1 MTNTTNFNSLMKQ
14 SWSGVAVLSIFY
26 IVIVIGLSLMS
37 PWFFSFNNA
46 MNIGINMSYIGI
58 MAAAGTP
65 LIIAGGLDLSVAA
78 VAGLTGVLITY
89 FFGWIGNIWIAVV
102 VVMFVGGFIGALNGF
117 LATVLKFN
125 PLIAT
130 LGTMSIFTGFSL
142 VLTGGLT
149 KSMMLPEFN
158 YIGVGRI
165 FNVPIPLIIMLISM
179 FLLWI
184 LMSKTKFGRFI
195 YASGNNPD
203 ASLLLGVPVVRV
215 QFYMYILSGLSGALA
230 GVLLTAMLGAAAPNA
245 AGSHLLTIIAAII
258 LGGTSLYG
266 GIGSVWGTL
275 FAVLILG
282 TINNGLTLMNVS
294 SMWQE
299 VAKGTVLILAVGLD
313 QWRMRILK

>member
-1 MTNTTNFNSLMKQ
+1 MSNLSNFNSLMKQ
-14 SWSGVAVLSIFY
+14 SWSGVAVLSVFY
-26 IVIVIGLSLMS
+26 IVIVIALSLMS

-46 MNIGINMSYIGI
+46 MNIGINMSYIGL

-78 VAGLTGVLITY
+78 VAGLTGVLITI
-89 FFGWIGNIWIAVV
+89 FFGWIDNIWLAVA
-102 VVMFVGGFIGALNGF
+102 MSLFVGAFIGAFNGF

-130 LGTMSIFTGFSL
+130 LGTMSIITGFSL

-165 FNVPIPLIIMLISM
+165 FNVPIPLIIMIVVM
-179 FLLWI
+179 FLLWL
-184 LMSKTKFGRFI
+184 LMSKTKFGRFL

-203 ASLLLGVPVVRV
+203 ASLLLGVPVVKV
-215 QFYMYILSGLSGALA
+215 QFYLYVLSGLSGAIA

-294 SMWQE
+294 SSWQE

-313 QWRMRILK
+313 QWRMRA

>member
-46 MNIGINMSYIGI
+46 MNIGINMSYIGL

-78 VAGLTGVLITY
+78 VAGLTGVLITI
-89 FFGWIGNIWIAVV
+89 FFGWIDNIWLSVTLALC
-102 VVMFVGGFIGALNGF
+102 VGAFIGAFNGF

-130 LGTMSIFTGFSL
+130 LGTMSIITGFSL

-149 KSMMLPEFN
+149 KSMMLKEFN

-165 FNVPIPLIIMLISM
+165 FNVPIPLIIMLLVM
-179 FLLWI
+179 FLLWV
-184 LMSKTKFGRFI
+184 LMSKTQFGCFI

-203 ASLLLGVPVVRV
+203 ASLLLGVPIVKV
-215 QFYMYILSGLSGALA
+215 QFYLYVLSGLRGALA

-294 SMWQE
+294 SSWQE

-313 QWRMRILK
+313 QWRMRA

>member
-1 MTNTTNFNSLMKQ
+1 MSKFTNFNSLMKQ
-14 SWSGVAVLSIFY
+14 SWSGVAVLSVFY
-26 IVIVIGLSLMS
+26 IVIVIALSLMS

-46 MNIGINMSYIGI
+46 MNIGINMSYIGL

-78 VAGLTGVLITY
+78 VAGLTGVLITI
-89 FFGWIGNIWIAVV
+89 FFGWIDNIWLAVALSL
-102 VVMFVGGFIGALNGF
+102 FVGAFIGAFNGF

-130 LGTMSIFTGFSL
+130 LGTMSIITGFSL

-165 FNVPIPLIIMLISM
+165 FNVPIPLIIMIGVM
-179 FLLWI
+179 FLLWV
-184 LMSKTKFGRFI
+184 LMSKTKFGRFL

-203 ASLLLGVPVVRV
+203 ASLLLGVPVVKV
-215 QFYMYILSGLSGALA
+215 QFYLYVLSGLSGAIA

-294 SMWQE
+294 SSWQE
-299 VAKGTVLILAVGLD
+299 VAKGSVLILAVGLD
-313 QWRMRILK
+313 QWRMRA

>member
-1 MTNTTNFNSLMKQ
+1 MSNLSNFNSLMKQ
-14 SWSGVAVLSIFY
+14 SWSGVALLSVFY
-26 IVIVIGLSLMS
+26 IVIVIALSLMS

-46 MNIGINMSYIGI
+46 MNIGINMSYIGL

-78 VAGLTGVLITY
+78 VAGLTGVLITI
-89 FFGWIGNIWIAVV
+89 FFGWIDNIWLAVALSL
-102 VVMFVGGFIGALNGF
+102 FVGAFIGAFNGF

-130 LGTMSIFTGFSL
+130 LGTMSIITGFSL

-165 FNVPIPLIIMLISM
+165 FNVPIPLIIMIAVM
-179 FLLWI
+179 FLLWL
-184 LMSKTKFGRFI
+184 LMSKTKFGRFL

-203 ASLLLGVPVVRV
+203 ASLLLGVPVVKV
-215 QFYMYILSGLSGALA
+215 QFYLYVLSGLSGAIA

-294 SMWQE
+294 SSWQE

-313 QWRMRILK
+313 QWRMRA

>member
-1 MTNTTNFNSLMKQ
+1 MSNLSNFNSLMKQ
-14 SWSGVAVLSIFY
+14 SWSGVAVLSVFY
-26 IVIVIGLSLMS
+26 IVIVIALSLMS

-46 MNIGINMSYIGI
+46 MNIGINMSYIGL

-78 VAGLTGVLITY
+78 VAGLTGVLITI
-89 FFGWIGNIWIAVV
+89 FFGWIDNIWLAVSLSL
-102 VVMFVGGFIGALNGF
+102 FVGAFIGAFNGF

-130 LGTMSIFTGFSL
+130 LGTMSIITGFSL

-165 FNVPIPLIIMLISM
+165 FNVPIPLIIMIVVM
-179 FLLWI
+179 FLLWL
-184 LMSKTKFGRFI
+184 LMSKTKFGRFL

-203 ASLLLGVPVVRV
+203 ASLLLGVPVVKV
-215 QFYMYILSGLSGALA
+215 QFYLYVLSGLSGAIA

-294 SMWQE
+294 SSWQE

-313 QWRMRILK
+313 QWRMRA

>member
-1 MTNTTNFNSLMKQ
+1 MSNLTNFNSLMKQ

-26 IVIVIGLSLMS
+26 IVIVIALSLMS

-46 MNIGINMSYIGI
+46 MNIGINMSYIGL

-78 VAGLTGVLITY
+78 VAGLTGVLITI
-89 FFGWIGNIWIAVV
+89 FFGWIDNIWLAVV
-102 VVMFVGGFIGALNGF
+102 LSLCFGALIGAFNGF

-130 LGTMSIFTGFSL
+130 LGTMSIITGFSL

-165 FNVPIPLIIMLISM
+165 FNVPIPLIIMLLVM
-179 FLLWI
+179 FLLWV
-184 LMSKTKFGRFI
+184 LMSKTKFGRFL

-215 QFYMYILSGLSGALA
+215 QFYLYVLSGLSGAIA

-294 SMWQE
+294 SSWQE

-313 QWRMRILK
+313 QWRMRA

>member
-1 MTNTTNFNSLMKQ
+1 MNESKIKNLMKQ
-14 SWSGVAVLSIFY
+14 SWSGVAMLSLFY
-26 IVIVIGLSLMS
+26 IVIVIAFSLMS

-65 LIIAGGLDLSVAA
+65 LIIAGGLDLSFAA
-78 VAGLTGVLITY
+78 IAGLTGVLITY
-89 FFGWIGNIWIAVV
+89 AFGWFDNIWIAVI
-102 VVMFVGGFIGALNGF
+102 FSLIFGILAGSLNGL

-130 LGTMSIFTGFSL
+130 LGTMSIITGVSL

-149 KSMMLPEFN
+149 RSMMLPEFN

-165 FNVPIPLIIMLISM
+165 FNVPLPLIIMLLFMII
-179 FLLWI
+179 LWI
-184 LMSKTKFGRFI
+184 MMSQTKVGRFI

-203 ASLLLGVPVVRV
+203 ASNLLGVPVVRV
-215 QFYMYILSGLSGALA
+215 QFYMYVLSGLSGAMA

-294 SMWQE
+294 SYWQD
-299 VAKGTVLILAVGLD
+299 VAKGAVLIAAVGLD
-313 QWRMRILK
+313 QWRMRA

>member
-1 MTNTTNFNSLMKQ
+1 MSNLSNFNSLMKQ
-14 SWSGVAVLSIFY
+14 SWSGVAVLSVFY
-26 IVIVIGLSLMS
+26 IVIVIALSLMS

-46 MNIGINMSYIGI
+46 MNIGINMSYIGL

-78 VAGLTGVLITY
+78 VAGLTGVLITI
-89 FFGWIGNIWIAVV
+89 FFGWIDNIWLAVV
-102 VVMFVGGFIGALNGF
+102 LSLFVGAFIGAFNGF

-130 LGTMSIFTGFSL
+130 LGTMSIITGFSL

-165 FNVPIPLIIMLISM
+165 FNVPIPLIIMIVVM
-179 FLLWI
+179 FLLWL
-184 LMSKTKFGRFI
+184 LMSKTKFGRFL

-203 ASLLLGVPVVRV
+203 ASLLLGVPVVKV
-215 QFYMYILSGLSGALA
+215 QFYLYVLSGLSGAIA

-294 SMWQE
+294 SSWQE

-313 QWRMRILK
+313 QWRMRA

>member
-1 MTNTTNFNSLMKQ
+1 MSNLSNFNSLMKQ

-46 MNIGINMSYIGI
+46 MNIGINMSYIGL

-78 VAGLTGVLITY
+78 VAGLTGVLITI
-89 FFGWIGNIWIAVV
+89 FFGWIDNIWLAVA
-102 VVMFVGGFIGALNGF
+102 MSLFVGAFIGAFNGF

-130 LGTMSIFTGFSL
+130 LGTMSIVTGFSL

-165 FNVPIPLIIMLISM
+165 FNVPIPLIIMLVVM
-179 FLLWI
+179 FLLWL
-184 LMSKTKFGRFI
+184 LMSKTKFGRFL

-203 ASLLLGVPVVRV
+203 ASLLLGVPVVKV
-215 QFYMYILSGLSGALA
+215 QFYLYVLSGLSGAIA

-294 SMWQE
+294 SSWQE

-313 QWRMRILK
+313 QWRMRA

>member
-1 MTNTTNFNSLMKQ
+1 MSNLSNFNSLMKQ
-14 SWSGVAVLSIFY
+14 SWSGVAVLSVFY
-26 IVIVIGLSLMS
+26 IVIVIALSLMS

-46 MNIGINMSYIGI
+46 MNIGINMSYIGL

-78 VAGLTGVLITY
+78 VAGLTGVLITI
-89 FFGWIGNIWIAVV
+89 FFGWIDNIWLAVALSL
-102 VVMFVGGFIGALNGF
+102 FVGAFIGAFNGF

-125 PLIAT
+125 TLIAT
-130 LGTMSIFTGFSL
+130 LGTMSIITGFSL

-165 FNVPIPLIIMLISM
+165 FNVPIPLIIMIVVM
-179 FLLWI
+179 FLLWL
-184 LMSKTKFGRFI
+184 LMSKTKFGRFL

-203 ASLLLGVPVVRV
+203 ASLLLGVPVVKV
-215 QFYMYILSGLSGALA
+215 QFYLYVLSGLSGAIA

-294 SMWQE
+294 SSWQE

-313 QWRMRILK
+313 QWRMRA

>member
-1 MTNTTNFNSLMKQ
+1 MSNLSNFNSLMKQ
-14 SWSGVAVLSIFY
+14 SWSGVAVLSVFY
-26 IVIVIGLSLMS
+26 IVIVIALSLMS

-46 MNIGINMSYIGI
+46 MNIGINMSYIGL

-78 VAGLTGVLITY
+78 VAGLTGVLITI
-89 FFGWIGNIWIAVV
+89 FFGWIDNIWLAVALSL
-102 VVMFVGGFIGALNGF
+102 FVGAFIGAFNGF

-130 LGTMSIFTGFSL
+130 LGTMSIITGFSL

-165 FNVPIPLIIMLISM
+165 FNVPIPLIIMIVVM
-179 FLLWI
+179 FLLWL

-203 ASLLLGVPVVRV
+203 ASLLLGVPVVKV
-215 QFYMYILSGLSGALA
+215 QFYLYVLSGLSGAIA

-294 SMWQE
+294 SSWQE

-313 QWRMRILK
+313 QWRMRA

>member
-1 MTNTTNFNSLMKQ
+1 MSNFSNFNSLMKQ

-26 IVIVIGLSLMS
+26 IVIVVALSLMS

-46 MNIGINMSYIGI
+46 MNIGINMSYIGL

-78 VAGLTGVLITY
+78 VAGLTGVLITI
-89 FFGWIGNIWIAVV
+89 FFGWIDNVWLAV
-102 VVMFVGGFIGALNGF
+102 MLSIFVGAFIGAFNGF

-130 LGTMSIFTGFSL
+130 LGTMSIVTGFSL

-165 FNVPIPLIIMLISM
+165 FNVPIPLIIMLVVM

-184 LMSKTKFGRFI
+184 LMSKTKFGRFL

-203 ASLLLGVPVVRV
+203 ASLLLGVPVVKV
-215 QFYMYILSGLSGALA
+215 QFYLYVLSGLSGALA

-294 SMWQE
+294 SSWQE

-313 QWRMRILK
+313 QWRMRA

>member
-1 MTNTTNFNSLMKQ
+1 MSNLSNFNSLMKQ
-14 SWSGVAVLSIFY
+14 SWSGVAVLSVFY

-46 MNIGINMSYIGI
+46 MNIGINMSYIGL

-78 VAGLTGVLITY
+78 VAGLTGVLITI
-89 FFGWIGNIWIAVV
+89 FFGWIDNIWLAVA
-102 VVMFVGGFIGALNGF
+102 MSLFVGAFIGAFNGF

-130 LGTMSIFTGFSL
+130 LGTMSIITGFSL

-165 FNVPIPLIIMLISM
+165 FNVPIPLIIMIVVM
-179 FLLWI
+179 FLLWL
-184 LMSKTKFGRFI
+184 LMSKTKFGRFL

-203 ASLLLGVPVVRV
+203 ASLLLGVPVVKV
-215 QFYMYILSGLSGALA
+215 QFYLYVLSGLSGAIA

-294 SMWQE
+294 SSWQE

-313 QWRMRILK
+313 QWRMRT